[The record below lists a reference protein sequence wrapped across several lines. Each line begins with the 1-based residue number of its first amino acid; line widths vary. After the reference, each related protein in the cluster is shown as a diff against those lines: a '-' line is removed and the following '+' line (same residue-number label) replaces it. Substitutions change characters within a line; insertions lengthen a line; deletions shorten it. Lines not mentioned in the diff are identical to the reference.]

1 MPLTTDELQR
11 LDSVHKMFSTA
22 EQAYEMKQKD
32 DAMSK
37 EARRQWNE
45 YSLLRTRASNAAKA
59 EKRDRKGKI
68 AQIRESSR
76 IQIPALAFSQQVFAT
91 SYKEN
96 MGSTKRKVR
105 SHIRGSRLRKKEQDA
120 RTVEESERLW
130 NAALADRMK
139 GLRGQ
144 PEGCSAN
151 DFKALGQFLT
161 QDEGANQA
169 LLPGRMEEGLSLIH
183 I

>member
-45 YSLLRTRASNAAKA
+45 YSLLRT
-59 EKRDRKGKI
+59 
-68 AQIRESSR
+68 
-76 IQIPALAFSQQVFAT
+76 
-91 SYKEN
+91 
-96 MGSTKRKVR
+96 
-105 SHIRGSRLRKKEQDA
+105 
-120 RTVEESERLW
+120 
-130 NAALADRMK
+130 
-139 GLRGQ
+139 
-144 PEGCSAN
+144 
-151 DFKALGQFLT
+151 
-161 QDEGANQA
+161 
-169 LLPGRMEEGLSLIH
+169 LSLIH